1 MKLTT
6 YISLFFLVLTANFYA
21 QVNMPAEFDT
31 VNPYGQ
37 QLIVNG
43 QFHVETSA
51 MKNEM
56 LDILAF
62 GGFIDDNMKDRS
74 FNRHKA
80 INFVGLASN
89 NDITY
94 FHNSESFL
102 KHSNW
107 SWGVKAGYYAIG
119 SVSYGKDVFGL
130 VFYGNQSYLGDTA
143 HFASTRV
150 NYTLFQKVG
159 FGVRDKKM
167 GSYVF
172 LNLVNVQDAVRGTI
186 RKGDLYQDADGA
198 NVTMRLGGDVN
209 YTSGNNFSKGLG
221 LCIDAAYRI
230 RVPWLKGKETVFEIS
245 ASNLGFVYASNNVTG
260 YSLKDSTYNYSG
272 FRLKELFSDYSPFSR
287 SSFSVLDSMGIAKT
301 TGRSRGYMLPGFI
314 QFGKLVDFTGSK
326 KWQSYFGIRLYP
338 SLDALPQA
346 YAGAVYK
353 PAKFLM
359 LSANASYGGFGVLT
373 MGFNISYIANQ
384 FRISLGS
391 DNMIGNVYSG
401 GYGKSLALRGVWNL
415 KN

>member
-6 YISLFFLVLTANFYA
+6 YISLFFLLFSAKIFA
-21 QVNMPAEFDT
+21 QVNIPVEFDT
-31 VNPYGQ
+31 VKPYGQ

-56 LDILAF
+56 LNILAF
-62 GGFIDDNMKDRS
+62 GGFIDDQMKDRS
-74 FNRHKA
+74 FSHHKA

-94 FHNSESFL
+94 FHDSESFL

-119 SVSYGKDVFGL
+119 SLSYGKDAFGL
-130 VFYGNQSYLGDTA
+130 MFYGNQSYLGDTA

-150 NYTLFQKVG
+150 NFTLFQKVG

-167 GSYVF
+167 GSYLF
-172 LNLVNVQDAVRGTI
+172 LNLVNAQEAVRGTI

-198 NVTMRLGGDVN
+198 NARLRLGGDLS
-209 YTSGNNFSKGLG
+209 YTSGNQFSKGLG

-230 RVPWLKGKETVFEIS
+230 KVPWLKGKETVFEIS
-245 ASNLGFVYASNNVTG
+245 ASNLGFVYTPGNVTN
-260 YSLKDSTYNYSG
+260 YFLKDSTYDYSG
-272 FRLKELFSDYSPFSR
+272 FRLKELFSDNSPFTR
-287 SSFSVLDSMGIAKT
+287 SSFSVLDSMGISKR
-301 TGRSRGYMLPGFI
+301 TGGSRGYMLPGFI
-314 QFGKLVDFTGSK
+314 QFGKLVDFTTTK

-353 PAKFLM
+353 PLKSLV

-373 MGFNISYIANQ
+373 MGFNVSYVASQ

-391 DNMIGNVYSG
+391 DNMIGNLSHT

-415 KN
+415 KK